1 MAGMFDETMNGLRSV
16 IDSAAKRTQDAF
28 SGSKNYVERAKLR
41 STLNDY
47 YRRLGKAE
55 YEAAMGGV
63 SSMEE
68 INAIIAKITEL
79 RQQMYAMEQNSKV
92 QRGGTVT
99 CPTCGRLVSGGDPF
113 CPGCGTKLQ

>member
-1 MAGMFDETMNGLRSV
+1 MAGMFDETVNGLRSV
-16 IDSAAKRTQDAF
+16 IDSAAKRTSEAF

-41 STLNDY
+41 SQLNDY

-79 RQQMYAMEQNSKV
+79 RQQMYAMEQNSSV

-99 CPTCGRLVSGGDPF
+99 CPTCGRLISGGDAF
-113 CPGCGTKLQ
+113 CPGCGTKMQ